1 MDPINWAQF
10 EAVNENVTKSFED
23 LCRNLFKRRFFTED
37 VISRSNPN
45 HAGTEIDPLFSDVT
59 KSWISFQA
67 KYLSKIDYPQIK
79 RSTDKVISNYRGK
92 LDTLYLYCNRDL
104 NIESQ
109 GFIRIKESL
118 EDAGIQIK
126 LVTNE
131 EISDQVL
138 EHKDLCSYFFK
149 KHSIDKKWFE
159 EESVKSLNNLGPRYN
174 PELNEKTEAE
184 SLINLFIRDEEAI
197 RNINNKKKELK
208 NYLLNL
214 NREINSP
221 QVSKVVDSIIH
232 EIEQLDD
239 ISYYTIDN
247 SLDWSSVLK
256 DKFSESIKIISNEL
270 NDVKEKRERLSDE
283 YNVENLQNEYYS
295 KLNELDRNS
304 RYLQRLL
311 NSYNKLEFSENEKAI
326 IKNKMLILTGEAG
339 SGKSHLLGSTS
350 KKIIDNDG
358 HSILILGQTFINNNT
373 VMSQIVENFGLD
385 YNFNEFL
392 NVLEGIGS
400 LNNQEVYIFIDAINE
415 SKFKEIWKN
424 NLSKLYDEVSK
435 RKFIKLVVSI
445 RNGYENN
452 VLDYNIKN
460 KIENRKIA
468 RVEHFGFKENSIEVI
483 NHFFNHYDITFS
495 PSDLLSYELTNPLFL
510 TLYCKAYSYGKK
522 NISDLFNSIIYKA
535 SMEINE
541 RLNLGINNNKLIK
554 ILEEMA
560 SVLYNDSSTSI
571 SEKALYSLDYW
582 NLYDLKPREIVPIL
596 LENGILINFMIED
609 EEFYSF
615 SYNLLGDYLQA
626 KHIVKESK
634 NIDDLFSAI
643 NNLLQI
649 NNGVMEKTDNLDI
662 FNFICELSFEKFNV
676 DPINDTLSKLDD
688 QESIDLLI
696 DKYIEGQSVRD
707 SSNIDIQSFDNI
719 VKNNPIVPETFFKM
733 LIENSLKSDSELNSN
748 YLHNVLFKQ
757 DLNKRDSIWTTY
769 INKLTYDE
777 DRLYQIIKYI
787 EAGKSI
793 DSLNNED
800 KKLLVTLLAWLFTS
814 SNRNLRDR
822 ASKALIEVLKDSYD
836 LCLYTLERFEG
847 VNDPYVIQ
855 RIYGCVFGACTKN
868 LDSGNQEFK
877 KLAEYVYS
885 SVFNQENVYPDILL
899 RDYAR
904 LIIEKYLSINENDE
918 TCIDRK
924 RILPPYN
931 SEKIPIVSEKEYYDE
946 ESLTDNGLNR
956 IDFSMRPDIKGL
968 GYGDFGRYVFQA
980 ALNYFKDIDILNL
993 YHYAMQFIIDN
1004 LGYKNELFGDYDNN
1018 IGYYNRHDTKK
1029 LERIGKKY
1037 QWIAF
1042 YNILAR
1048 VSDKYQL
1055 EDLYSN
1061 GDKFI
1066 GPWNPYVRDFDPTV
1080 NMKVCLPDNQKPK
1093 FTINNSEDFISEQEK
1108 DDKKIT
1114 EWTEVKANMFDES
1127 LIQSDDSSR
1136 EWIVL
1141 YNFKEL
1147 YSKSDSY
1154 TKNSEFNRSGAQNIR
1169 RISQGY
1175 FIRREEFSELEEV
1188 LINKNF
1194 LGRWFPEGYSSVY
1207 NLFNREYYWS
1217 SGYKDTFTREW
1228 NEYFEK
1234 TGEKEIVQRQGKIP
1248 IVSEYDIVFEFK
1260 KWEEEIELE
1269 EKVADILPAIHEY
1282 IWEEEFDAS
1291 IDEPVSFNIP
1301 CKELITSLKIQQ
1313 KDYDGYFYDD
1323 KNELVAYDNSES
1335 RSFHRFLI
1343 RKDYLDEFLEKNN
1356 YTLFWTN
1363 MGEKRFNIGIN
1374 DLKYSEWSG
1383 LNWYSKGKYKG
1394 NVIKSK

>member
-256 DKFSESIKIISNEL
+256 DKFSESIKIISDEL

-649 NNGVMEKTDNLDI
+649 NNGVMEKADNLDI

-733 LIENSLKSDSELNSN
+733 LIENSLKNDSELNSN
-748 YLHNVLFKQ
+748 YLHNVLYKQ
-757 DLNKRDSIWTTY
+757 NLNKRDSIWTTY
-769 INKLTYDE
+769 INQLAHDE

-787 EAGKSI
+787 EVGRSI
-793 DSLNNED
+793 DSLNMED
-800 KKLLVTLLAWLFTS
+800 KKHLITLLAWLLTS
-814 SNRNLRDR
+814 SNRNLRDKS
-822 ASKALIEVLKDSYD
+822 SKALVEVLKDSYY
-836 LCLYTLERFEG
+836 LCLYTLEKFEG

-855 RIYGCVFGACTKN
+855 RLYGCVFGACTKN
-868 LDSGNQEFK
+868 LDNSKQDFK

-885 SVFNQENVYPDILL
+885 SVFNKENVYPDILL

-904 LIIEKYLSINENDE
+904 LIIEKYLSINGNDE
-918 TCIDRK
+918 TSIDKK

-946 ESLTDNGLNR
+946 ELLINNGLNR
-956 IDFSMRPDIKGL
+956 IDSSMRPDIKGL

-980 ALNYFKDIDILNL
+980 ALKYFKDVDILNL
-993 YHYAMQFIIDN
+993 YHYAMQYIIEN
-1004 LGYKNELFGDYDNN
+1004 LGYNNELFGEYDNN
-1018 IGYYNRHDTKK
+1018 IGYYYYRHDTKK

-1048 VSDKYQL
+1048 VSDENQL
-1055 EDLYSN
+1055 KDLY
-1061 GDKFI
+1061 GDGFEFI
-1066 GPWNPYVRDFDPTV
+1066 GPWNPYVRDFDPTL
-1080 NMKVCLPDNQKPK
+1080 NINISLPDDLKPK
-1093 FTINNSEDFISEQEK
+1093 FNINNFEEFISEEET
-1108 DDKKIT
+1108 DNNEIT
-1114 EWTEVKANMFDES
+1114 DWTSVKANMFEES
-1127 LIQSDDSSR
+1127 LIQSDDNSL

-1141 YNFKEL
+1141 YNFQ
-1147 YSKSDSY
+1147 DSY
-1154 TKNSEFNRSGAQNIR
+1154 SNSTSYTENDKYNRPGAQNIF
-1169 RISQGY
+1169 RISWGY
-1175 FIRREEFSELEEV
+1175 FVKDEYFDKIKKAFFNEKLLENNYLKGYIRT
-1188 LINKNF
+1188 
-1194 LGRWFPEGYSSVY
+1194 Y

-1217 SGYKDTFTREW
+1217 SGYEDTFTQEW
-1228 NEYFEK
+1228 IEYFEK
-1234 TGEKEIVQRQGKIP
+1234 TGEKEIIQREGYNL
-1248 IVSEYDIVFEFK
+1248 SLEFGIR
-1260 KWEEEIELE
+1260 EEEIELE